1 MRWLALLA
9 ACLAILGLVVGF
21 TTTRGGSQ
29 TDARRP
35 VLKLERSIPLTVRG
49 LRFHARERVRVSA
62 GARAARA
69 TAGSSG
75 TFVVTI
81 PGTTACNTVR
91 VVARGSAGSFAV
103 VKLLPSP
110 DCLPARRD

>member
-1 MRWLALLA
+1 
-9 ACLAILGLVVGF
+9 
-21 TTTRGGSQ
+21 
-29 TDARRP
+29 

-49 LRFHARERVRVSA
+49 RRFYARERVRLSA

-69 TAGSSG
+69 TARSRG

-91 VVARGSAGSFAV
+91 VVARGSAGSYAV

-110 DCLPARRD
+110 DCLPARTD

>member
-1 MRWLALLA
+1 MGSLVHEVRWLALLA

-81 PGTTACNTVR
+81 P
-91 VVARGSAGSFAV
+91 
-103 VKLLPSP
+103 
-110 DCLPARRD
+110 ARRPATPFGSSHVGRREATPS